1 MSSGLMDTEPGG
13 ESNHLRSFQGNVSL
27 TFRPEPETQPDAV
40 DQQQEQDKT
49 QRGARTA
56 ENIRY
61 GQAIS
66 EGGMGGK
73 TTEAG
78 GSANQAPQTCN
89 QAKIALSRP
98 EKSKVTGQ
106 GQE

>member
-1 MSSGLMDTEPGG
+1 MVRS
-13 ESNHLRSFQGNVSL
+13 LRSFQGNVSL

-78 GSANQAPQTCN
+78 GSANQG
-89 QAKIALSRP
+89 LSNHGMELP
-98 EKSKVTGQ
+98 EP
-106 GQE
+106 ERCDR